1 MEYTIKK
8 LSQLAGVS
16 SRTLR
21 YYDEIGLLKPCRVS
35 SSGYRIY
42 GEKEVD
48 LLQQIL
54 LYRSMDIKLEDIKEI
69 IYNKDFDINKSLI
82 EHRERLISRRKQ
94 LDLLIQ
100 TVEKTID
107 YNKGEIEMSNKEK
120 FEGFKKQALE
130 ENEKKYG
137 KEIREKYGEKTIEE
151 SNKKWLNMTEEDMKK
166 MQNIEKEMFEALEE
180 VIKTKDLESE
190 AAKKV
195 YEKHKEWLTFTW
207 PTYSAEAHI
216 GLAEMYVA
224 NERFAKYYNDSAG
237 TKEATETLRD
247 CIVKYAK

>member
-35 SSGYRIY
+35 STGYRIY

-130 ENEKKYG
+130 ENERKYG
-137 KEIREKYGEKTIEE
+137 KEIREKYGEKIIEE

-190 AAKKV
+190 VAKKV
-195 YEKHKEWLTFTW
+195 YEKHKEWLTFSW
-207 PTYSAEAHI
+207 PTYSSEAHV

-224 NERFAKYYNDSAG
+224 DERFAKYYNDAVG